1 MCVAKKTVHHM
12 DFDSLL
18 RVNREVV
25 LLTNEPHE
33 FSQADSEK
41 LEELLSEVKE
51 RANNEKFEEAVTE
64 KAAFLVFKVASGQHF
79 RAGNKRTAL
88 VAGLVFLRKNGY
100 KIDIS
105 SPGFVSVVDKVGI
118 AAADLDDVYDIM
130 KASVSKSTQERGSW
144 ETAIKKAVE
153 ANKKFLT
160 DTGS

>member
-1 MCVAKKTVHHM
+1 VAKKTVHHM
-12 DFDSLL
+12 GFNSLL
-18 RVNREVV
+18 QANREVV

-33 FSQADSEK
+33 FSQADGEK
-41 LEELLSEVKE
+41 LKELLSGVKE
-51 RANNEKFEEAVTE
+51 RANNERFEETVTE

-79 RAGNKRTAL
+79 RGGNKRTAL

-105 SPGFVSVVDKVGI
+105 SPDFVSVVDKVGI
-118 AAADLDDVYDIM
+118 AAADLDDVYDVM
-130 KASVSKSTQERGSW
+130 KASVSKSTPERGSW
-144 ETAIKKAVE
+144 EAAIKKAVE